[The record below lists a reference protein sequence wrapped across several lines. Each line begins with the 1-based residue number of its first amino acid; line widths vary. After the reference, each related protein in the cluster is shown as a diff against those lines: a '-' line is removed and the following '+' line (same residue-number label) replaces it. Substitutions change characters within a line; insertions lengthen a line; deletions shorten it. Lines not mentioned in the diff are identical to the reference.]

1 MRESLSV
8 ALYHAAKKFK
18 DCTYKYYDI
27 GERRS
32 ISEKQAWKALTRAEE
47 ALFRA
52 MMLPKR
58 LLKR

>member
-8 ALYHAAKKFK
+8 ALYHAAKRFK

-27 GERRS
+27 GERKS
-32 ISEKQAWKALTRAEE
+32 IGGRQAWKALIGAEE

-52 MMLPKR
+52 IEAIEEGKP
-58 LLKR
+58 